1 MWQQHQAPL
10 HQVVGMG
17 GRGGL
22 HLGDEAYAR
31 CSPHAAIQASP
42 KVDKPVSGRIQVSTY
57 RAPRRIRSLLGV
69 RCPPPTSY
77 LTIILASPSSRP
89 ICLAQ
94 PASDETPPSLS
105 YRLLSSPPM
114 PMAQRARPAS
124 ASPATPF
131 DRATCMYVRVYV
143 LLPFVRLLARR
154 GQTWGWYPVWRI
166 TYGYNRSRLS
176 RTPSCIYST

>member
-1 MWQQHQAPL
+1 MLSSCRDP
-10 HQVVGMG
+10 
-17 GRGGL
+17 GL
-22 HLGDEAYAR
+22 
-31 CSPHAAIQASP
+31 P
-42 KVDKPVSGRIQVSTY
+42 KVDKSVSGRIQVSTDGG
-57 RAPRRIRSLLGV
+57 PRRIRSLLGV
-69 RCPPPTSY
+69 RCPPPPTSY
-77 LTIILASPSSRP
+77 LTIILVSPSSRP
-89 ICLAQ
+89 FCLAQ

-124 ASPATPF
+124 ASPAAPF

-154 GQTWGWYPVWRI
+154 GQTWGRYPVWRI

-176 RTPSCIYST
+176 RTPSCIYNT